1 MLKKNIILIS
11 VFFIVLSCDNDYQYV
26 KVEVDGKNGKIKIL
40 SNDYV
45 IDSINI
51 GNYKIS
57 YYNAVLLKKNEGKN
71 VISFRSKSEINYLV
85 NNQNINLMCNNSDSI
100 KSGIDIY
107 IRNKKYFGKKLS
119 VDRDKIQRFNIAYLP
134 CEKKTIFLDAVKRR

>member
-11 VFFIVLSCDNDYQYV
+11 VFFIVLSCENDYQYV

-51 GNYKIS
+51 GNYKIY

-71 VISFRSKSEINYLV
+71 SMLVLNNIRCKLISRVFAVVNRETPYINTYKFA
-85 NNQNINLMCNNSDSI
+85 S
-100 KSGIDIY
+100 
-107 IRNKKYFGKKLS
+107 
-119 VDRDKIQRFNIAYLP
+119 
-134 CEKKTIFLDAVKRR
+134 